1 MKRNAFTL
9 IELLVVVAT
18 ILLLMSLTA
27 VAVSS
32 ARSSQRRNQT
42 RVTISKINEVLSSQ
56 WRTYPS
62 QSGSPA
68 FIRRNRITAD
78 LPPNWKDVA
87 YLVTNTDF
95 KNPNPPS
102 QIEFVA
108 DRLTRAQKT
117 YISSYRN
124 GPTPSPEFGDDEC
137 LFLAVMY
144 GGFAGCL
151 DCAGLRVNKDF
162 KDTDGDGWNEF
173 VDAWGNPLS
182 FILWPVGLQKPGG
195 NNFFNATSSGDNL
208 TFGMRPFVFSA
219 GPDGKYGIEMGGTTS
234 SPGIE
239 NLSLDGNCGNPNYSL
254 YTTLGSP
261 SSASDAADNLT
272 NFDAEFRR

>member
-182 FILWPVGLQKPGG
+182 FILWPVGLQKPDGT
-195 NNFFNATSSGDNL
+195 NFFNATSSSDTL

-254 YTTLGSP
+254 YTTIGSP